1 VIGATKPSSWQ
12 LGDGAAVYALRALL
26 QTQQDERLRLIV
38 SNFTYWL
45 RSAWNT

>member
-1 VIGATKPSSWQ
+1 MIGATKPSSWQ

-26 QTQQDERLRLIV
+26 QTHERLRLIV